1 MKRGWD
7 NVARP
12 GTGAYW
18 DQVWFVVLGAGA
30 GICSGVSET
39 IGVSQ
44 QSQDSA
50 TGGHSRHNLGTIS
63 YDITC
68 SPACFLKQKNN
79 YFGKLSLIVIS
90 DFS

>member
-1 MKRGWD
+1 MLRGQGLGRTGTKCGLLCSEPELEF
-7 NVARP
+7 ALEFRRP
-12 GTGAYW
+12 
-18 DQVWFVVLGAGA
+18 
-30 GICSGVSET
+30 SECPY
-39 IGVSQ
+39 

-79 YFGKLSLIVIS
+79 YFGKLSLIV
-90 DFS
+90 DQLMFPLL

>member
-39 IGVSQ
+39 IGVSLAVTGLSNRRSQ
-44 QSQDSA
+44 QTQP
-50 TGGHSRHNLGTIS
+50 RHHFI
-63 YDITC
+63 
-68 SPACFLKQKNN
+68 
-79 YFGKLSLIVIS
+79 
-90 DFS
+90 